1 MCIYPNSNGCIL
13 DDGGLAS
20 VCDSTSPSGAFPSF
34 WDHEVL
40 TGIISRTGHSTLGN
54 QSYGNLT
61 AVFLDF

>member
-1 MCIYPNSNGCIL
+1 MCVYPNINGCIL

-20 VCDSTSPSGAFPSF
+20 VCDSAATRAAFPSI

-40 TGIISRTGHSTLGN
+40 TGTLSRTGHFTLGK